1 MEASSAP
8 TSVWRSRDFKLVMA
22 AGVVNDIG
30 DWMLSLAL
38 PVYVFT
44 ETGSGRNTAL
54 VFLIDLFVG
63 VTCGA
68 FGGALADRWN
78 LRRTIIGTN
87 VLQAVTLLPL
97 LFVNHDR
104 IWLVFVVSALQA
116 LLQQVN
122 NPASW
127 ALVPRVVSEG
137 QLVQANAAFSAGGSI
152 ARLVGAPLGGIAI
165 ATGGLDT
172 VVAVDALTFLTIGF
186 AMLFLRA
193 HTDPIPKPLADDP
206 YEVDESGVVAGWR
219 LIRTRP
225 VLVGYLVA
233 QSLAQLAFAMFPL
246 VFIKFVI
253 VKLDG
258 GGTEIGVIRGC
269 AAFGGLVASLLITK
283 AAQRVNPA
291 YLMMWGYFG
300 FALVGWTFINA
311 TFVTTALG
319 VYLVLFALTG
329 IPNAT
334 SQIGAQATAQRW
346 CPPEIRGRLAGVM
359 SATGAVGAGI
369 GTIVAGALVDHV
381 NVVALFNGQTTVF
394 FLAGVATLFL
404 VVRRLDEASVTPVPA
419 DESVGSSP

>member
-1 MEASSAP
+1 M
-8 TSVWRSRDFKLVMA
+8 VG
-22 AGVVNDIG
+22 GVVNDIG

-44 ETGSGRNTAL
+44 ETGSGRSTAL
-54 VFLIDLFVG
+54 VFLIELIVG
-63 VTCGA
+63 VTCGP
-68 FGGALADRWN
+68 FGGTLADRWN

-87 VLQAVTLLPL
+87 VLQALTLLPL
-97 LFVNHDR
+97 LAVTHDR
-104 IWLVFVVSALQA
+104 VWIVFVVAAAQA

-127 ALVPRVVSEG
+127 ALVPRVVTED

-152 ARLVGAPLGGIAI
+152 ARLVGAPLGGIMI
-165 ATGGLDT
+165 ATGGLNT
-172 VVAVDALTFLTIGF
+172 VVAVDSATFLSI
-186 AMLFLRA
+186 AVVMVFLQA
-193 HTDPIPKPLADDP
+193 PTAPIAKSPEAGS
-206 YEVDESGVVAGWR
+206 EADESGVVAGWR
-219 LIRTRP
+219 VIRTRP

-253 VKLDG
+253 VKLNG

-269 AAFGGLVASLLITK
+269 AAFGGLVASVLITR
-283 AAQRVNPA
+283 AAKRANPA
-291 YLMMWGYFG
+291 YLMMWGYFS

-329 IPNAT
+329 LPNAT
-334 SQIGAQATAQRW
+334 SQIGANATAQKY
-346 CPPEIRGRLAGVM
+346 CPPELRGRLSGVM
-359 SATGAVGAGI
+359 SATGAIGAGI

-381 NVVALFNGQTTVF
+381 NIIALFNGQTTMF

-404 VVRRLDEASVTPVPA
+404 IVRRLEPESASQTRA
-419 DESVGSSP
+419 TESVESSPSLS

>member
-1 MEASSAP
+1 MP
-8 TSVWRSRDFKLVMA
+8 SVWRSRDFKLVMA
-22 AGVVNDIG
+22 AGTINDIG

-38 PVYVFT
+38 PFYVFT
-44 ETGSGRNTAL
+44 ETGSGRTTAL
-54 VFLIDLFVG
+54 VFLIELFVG
-63 VTCGA
+63 VACGP
-68 FGGALADRWN
+68 FGGSLADRWN
-78 LRRTIIGTN
+78 LRRVIIATN
-87 VLQAVTLLPL
+87 VMQALTLLPL
-97 LFVNHDR
+97 LWVDEHR
-104 IWLVFVVSALQA
+104 IWIVFAVAACQT
-116 LLQQVN
+116 LLQQLN

-127 ALVPRVVSEG
+127 ALVPRVVTDD

-172 VVAVDALTFLTIGF
+172 IVAVDAVTFLAIAF
-186 AMLFLRA
+186 AMSFLRA
-193 HTDPIPKPLADDP
+193 HTDPIPSPVTADLRD
-206 YEVDESGVVAGWR
+206 VDESGILAGWR
-219 LIRTRP
+219 VIRTRP
-225 VLVGYLVA
+225 VLVGYLVV

-283 AAQRVNPA
+283 AAQRANPA

-359 SATGAVGAGI
+359 SAMGAVGAGI

-394 FLAGVATLFL
+394 FLAGVVTLFL
-404 VVRRLDEASVTPVPA
+404 VVRRLDEAAVTPVPA